1 MSHESN
7 GTCGSCNHFGD
18 GISPHQL
25 VQIRVDPKTSPDSL
39 SPCSAPRNA
48 AIHLSVGPNS
58 GCDAW
63 TPAA

>member
-1 MSHESN
+1 MTNESH
-7 GTCGSCNHFGD
+7 GTCGSCNHFGE
-18 GISPHQL
+18 GVPEQQL
-25 VQIRVDPKTSPDSL
+25 VQIRVNPGISPDTL
-39 SPCSAPRNA
+39 SPCSAPQNA